1 MIDDITLK
9 KYNTYDVNIF
19 QIPITTFEIS
29 FQDMFELLIVCSYGA
44 LARVFSSSSS
54 SASKPVGF
62 LAMILTGTDCLG

>member
-1 MIDDITLK
+1 MIDDITSK
-9 KYNTYDVNIF
+9 KYNTYDVNNF
-19 QIPITTFEIS
+19 SNITTFKIS

-54 SASKPVGF
+54 ASKPVGF

>member
-9 KYNTYDVNIF
+9 EYNTIRCEYFSNIK
-19 QIPITTFEIS
+19 TFKIS
-29 FQDMFELLIVCSYGA
+29 IQDMFELLIVCSYGA

-54 SASKPVGF
+54 ASKPVGF